1 MNNPVILPILF
12 AVFGFLAGALVATLV
27 FGRQGKD
34 ETPPGGYPPGLNPEQ
49 HQMVVRL
56 WRDRKSGALLTEIG
70 DQIHQQAATLSNV
83 QRLQAGSAL
92 RDWGAWLGIQPAAPP
107 PPPAA
112 PAPPVPAPAPAQT
125 APPATPAPA
134 LAAQPAREAVK
145 PPAAPVR
152 PVSILA
158 PGAPTVETAPEPQT
172 MVEQID
178 AILQEMLE
186 SSPLKNRGI
195 KLLEEPAGVAVWVG
209 IERYAGVDAVPDPEI
224 QQIVRAAV
232 NEWETRTAND
242 PRYKRK

>member
-34 ETPPGGYPPGLNPEQ
+34 ETPPGGYPPGLNAEQ

-70 DQIHQQAATLSNV
+70 DQIHQQSATLSNV

-107 PPPAA
+107 PPPS
-112 PAPPVPAPAPAQT
+112 APAPAQT
-125 APPATPAPA
+125 APPASPAPA

-158 PGAPTVETAPEPQT
+158 PGAPTVETAPEP
-172 MVEQID
+172 
-178 AILQEMLE
+178 
-186 SSPLKNRGI
+186 
-195 KLLEEPAGVAVWVG
+195 
-209 IERYAGVDAVPDPEI
+209 
-224 QQIVRAAV
+224 
-232 NEWETRTAND
+232 
-242 PRYKRK
+242 